1 MLNDELIYKYLNRQ
15 CSEEEYKQVLDWIH
29 QSEANKE
36 ELFRLEALWI
46 QGKSAKYG
54 SKEHLD
60 AKWQELLNR
69 SEQTK
74 KRKKTGNP
82 VYLTL
87 AKYAAIGLLFVVSA
101 YLLINYTQSSVPQE
115 EWISFVTQDA
125 VEEISLP
132 DGTKVWLNK
141 NTSLKYKMTTGKPVI
156 CEVQL
161 KGEGYFDVPK
171 NKDRQFIVET
181 QRMKIN
187 VLGTE
192 FNVKALAG
200 TTQEETSLIDGKIMV
215 EGVNK
220 DCLILSPGEQVTLD
234 AQTSALN
241 LKKINSSLQGCWR
254 SGLFPFE
261 QANIYEIARTLEQYY
276 AVKIFISP
284 NVDTTITYSGV
295 LKQKD
300 SIEKVLSLLSDAI
313 QINYKIKDNR
323 VYIDKRDTII
333 AD

>member
-15 CSEEEYKQVLDWIH
+15 CSEDEYKQILDWIN
-29 QSEANKE
+29 QSDDNKE
-36 ELFRLEALWI
+36 ELFRIEALWI

-54 SKEHLD
+54 NEEYLD
-60 AKWQELLNR
+60 AKWKELLNR
-69 SEQTK
+69 TEQK
-74 KRKKTGNP
+74 NKKTKSF
-82 VYLTL
+82 YLTL
-87 AKYAAIGLLFVVSA
+87 IKYAAVVMVFIISG
-101 YLLINYTQSSVPQE
+101 YLLINYTKSSAPQE

-141 NTSLKYKMTTGKPVI
+141 NTSLKYKITTGKPVV

-192 FNVKALAG
+192 FNVKALADA
-200 TTQEETSLIDGKIMV
+200 TQEETSLIDGKIMV

-254 SGLFPFE
+254 AGLFPFE